1 MCGRL
6 LVTED
11 SCIPLTPY
19 FPSYEKNK
27 RGHSLAVGKV
37 PGRHLDPPLF
47 YCKTGPK
54 VDVDANYPK
63 PTHGEVP
70 YPIGESTVHKKVI
83 NRFNA
88 LLAKGAKST
97 IRPTSLGQPVGR
109 PNSILCDEP
118 SKELGFRWS
127 PSFPNRGI
135 DRGLDQTQELH
146 LICGFGGV
154 LAIGGK
160 SPSDIVIY
168 KLIELNGGQERPKI
182 K

>member
-1 MCGRL
+1 MRGRL

-11 SCIPLTPY
+11 SCISLTPY

-37 PGRHLDPPLF
+37 PSRHLDPPLF

-70 YPIGESTVHKKVI
+70 YPIGESTVHKKVV

-88 LLAKGAKST
+88 LLAKGAKPA
-97 IRPTSLGQPVGR
+97 IWPPPLG
-109 PNSILCDEP
+109 
-118 SKELGFRWS
+118 
-127 PSFPNRGI
+127 
-135 DRGLDQTQELH
+135 
-146 LICGFGGV
+146 
-154 LAIGGK
+154 
-160 SPSDIVIY
+160 
-168 KLIELNGGQERPKI
+168 
-182 K
+182 